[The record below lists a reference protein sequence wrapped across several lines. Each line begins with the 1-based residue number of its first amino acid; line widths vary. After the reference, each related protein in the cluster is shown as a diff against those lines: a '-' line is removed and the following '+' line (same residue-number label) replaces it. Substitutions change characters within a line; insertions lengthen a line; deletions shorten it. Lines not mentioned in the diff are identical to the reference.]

1 MQYVMNRS
9 IVINLLTAVM
19 LIGCGGSNSSTDT
32 NNDSDNTQMNSAPA
46 AENVYISDDNGGTAI
61 VGDTLTGHYDYS
73 DIDGD
78 AEGTS
83 TFSWIRSG
91 TPIPGASSINYTLV
105 ETDNGEMISFEVT
118 PIAVTGEATGTPVR
132 SSSLAVSDASAS
144 FPQPF
149 DSAASYSNEI
159 YVDGAATFNGDGT
172 QASPFDNIP
181 DAISAARNEG
191 AGTRINIAAGTYPA
205 VGFHDN
211 LQGQADAP
219 IAIVA
224 DGNVTIDAGGS
235 GTGLAL
241 SNVRYLVL
249 NGLTF
254 QNTGVHG
261 LNISDGGDY
270 STPSEFIVLRN
281 VHFRDIG
288 SGGNNDCL
296 KMSGVDDFYIENSE
310 FQDCDMGEAIDMV
323 GCHDGVITGNH
334 FHDVAQNAV
343 QTKGGSSDIVIHGN
357 WFVDI
362 PFRAVNA
369 GGSTNELY
377 FRPANAPYEAQN
389 ITIVANVFVRTGQ
402 SAVVFSGCV
411 GCTATNNTLIEPSGS
426 VFWAVEA
433 NRSKG
438 PGRDGQF
445 VNNIVVFNESDLST
459 FSFFNTDGLP
469 LIDTYF
475 IDANLWFSQDNSAF
489 SEVPNGYGFP
499 MGSNAIVQQDP
510 LLDGNYRIAAESP
523 AIATGIDIPGDIS
536 LDFDGVEYLVP
547 PSIGAFS
554 AP

>member
-1 MQYVMNRS
+1 MNRS
-9 IVINLLTAVM
+9 VVINLLTAAI
-19 LIGCGGSNSSTDT
+19 LIGCSGSDSSTET
-32 NNDSDNTQMNSAPA
+32 NNDSNNTQTNSAPA
-46 AENVYISDDNGGTAI
+46 AVNVFISDEDGDRTI

-73 DIDGD
+73 DIEGD

-83 TFSWIRSG
+83 IFSWIRSG
-91 TPIPGASSINYTLV
+91 TPIPGATSISYTLV
-105 ETDNGEMISFEVT
+105 EADNGKMVSFEVT
-118 PIAVTGEATGTPVR
+118 PVAVTGELTGIPVR
-132 SSSLAVSDASAS
+132 SSSLAVSDASS
-144 FPQPF
+144 PQPF
-149 DSAASYSNEI
+149 DSTASYSNEI
-159 YVDGAATFNGDGT
+159 YVDGAAMLNGDGT
-172 QASPFDNIP
+172 QGSPFNNIP

-191 AGTRINIAAGTYPA
+191 AGSRINIAAGTYPA
-205 VGFHDN
+205 VGYHDN

-235 GTGLAL
+235 GTGMVLVD
-241 SNVRYLVL
+241 VRYLVL
-249 NGLTF
+249 DGLTI

-261 LNISDGGDY
+261 LSISDGDDY

-281 VHFRDIG
+281 MHFRDIG

-310 FQDCDMGEAIDMV
+310 FEDCDMVEAIDMV

-357 WFVDI
+357 QFVDI

-369 GGSTNELY
+369 GGSTNEQY
-377 FRPANAPYEAQN
+377 FRPANSPYEAQN
-389 ITIVANVFVRTGQ
+389 ITIIANLFVRTGQ
-402 SAVVFSGCV
+402 SAVVFSGCI

-433 NRSKG
+433 NTSKG
-438 PGRDGQF
+438 PGRDGRF
-445 VNNIVVFNESDLST
+445 VNNIVVFNESDLSGY
-459 FSFFNTDGLP
+459 SFFNSDGLP

-489 SEVPNGYGFP
+489 SAVPNGYGFP
-499 MGSNAIVQQDP
+499 TGSNGIVQQDP
-510 LLDGNYRIAAESP
+510 LLDGDYRITAGSP
-523 AIATGIDIPGDIS
+523 AIAAGIDIPGGIS
-536 LDFDGVEYLVP
+536 LDFDGIEYSDP
-547 PSIGAFS
+547 PSIGAYS
-554 AP
+554 SP

>member
-1 MQYVMNRS
+1 MNRI
-9 IVINLLTAVM
+9 IVIGLLTAAI
-19 LIGCGGSNSSTDT
+19 LAGCAGSGSGTDT
-32 NNDSDNTQMNSAPA
+32 NNDPDNTPMNSAPTA
-46 AENVYISDDNGGTAI
+46 ANVFISDDNAGGTN
-61 VGDTLTGHYDYS
+61 VGDTLTGNYDYS

-91 TPIPGASSINYTLV
+91 TPIPGATAISYTLV
-105 ETDNGEMISFEVT
+105 EADNGEMISFEVI
-118 PIAVTGEATGTPVR
+118 PVAVTGELTGIPVR

-149 DSAASYSNEI
+149 DSSASYSIEI

-172 QASPFDNIP
+172 QGSPFNNIP

-191 AGTRINIAAGTYPA
+191 AGSRVNIAAGTYPA
-205 VGFHDN
+205 VGYHSD

-219 IAIVA
+219 IALVA

-235 GTGLAL
+235 GTGMDLAD
-241 SNVRYLVL
+241 VRYLVL
-249 NGLTF
+249 DGLTI

-270 STPSEFIVLRN
+270 STPSEFIVFRN
-281 VHFRDIG
+281 MHFRDIG

-310 FQDCDMGEAIDMV
+310 FEGCDMGEAIDMV

-343 QTKGGSSDIVIHGN
+343 QTKGGSSNIVVHGN
-357 WFVDI
+357 RFVDI

-369 GGSTNELY
+369 GGNTNELY

-411 GCTATNNTLIEPSGS
+411 GCIATNNTLIEPSGS

-433 NRSKG
+433 NTNKG
-438 PGRDGQF
+438 PGRDGRF
-445 VNNIVVFNESDLST
+445 VNNIVVFNESDLSGY
-459 FSFFNTDGLP
+459 SFFNTDGQP

-475 IDANLWFSQDNSAF
+475 IDANLWFSQDNSGF
-489 SEVPNGYGFP
+489 SVVPNGYGFP
-499 MGSNAIVQQDP
+499 TGSDGIVQQDP
-510 LLDGNYRIAAESP
+510 LLDGEYRIAAGSP
-523 AIATGIDIPGDIS
+523 AIAAGIDIPGRIT
-536 LDFDGVEYLVP
+536 LDFDGIEYSEP
-547 PSIGAFS
+547 PSIGAFA